1 MTYNFHIFF
10 EFYVFILYLQ
20 KLTKFMFGLKKL
32 LLSVGFSILAFFL
45 VFNSMAQGKVYYD
58 KNNNKTNSPDNAYF
72 YCDGET
78 GRVTCY
84 YQSNDKKYFEGKIL
98 QSKENF
104 EDNLF
109 TGQCTWYFKNGMKK
123 VVKNFDE
130 EGRLN
135 GDVIYYYESG
145 DVDKIYSYKDGK
157 KKDNFYFEYGQ
168 NKELWKVYKDN
179 FSDNR
184 FEWELNKS
192 DREKVEI
199 SNNRLSICSYED
211 KGTSR
216 WISIPHKNNNFIIEA
231 VFDINNEEIKKLKR
245 KSKISVSE
253 YCLIFGFKDWANY
266 CYFCYRDNQTL
277 TIGFEY
283 EGVHQKKAKNI
294 YPPIKVDNKNI
305 TLKVLN
311 INDKVY
317 YSINGQVVFTSNSL
331 MYGGDKI
338 GFMLLGVGCIDVK
351 SFMVKVDESSAE
363 DLSNSKDI
371 PFKGSGTGFLISEN
385 GYIATCYHVVDNVK
399 EIFIEYEGKNIPA
412 KLVIFDK
419 DNDLAILKAENLNV
433 DSLYIDISNKAVDV
447 GQEIFTLG
455 YPLALSGM
463 GTNVKFN
470 DGKISSKTGYNN
482 RINAFQS
489 SIPVQPGNSG
499 SPVFDQNGKL
509 IGVINAKIE
518 GGDNVSYVIKSPY
531 LTNLINTLDD
541 FKKNPVDISSKPL
554 DEKIKLLKEN
564 VFLIKVK

>member
-1 MTYNFHIFF
+1 MF
-10 EFYVFILYLQ
+10 E
-20 KLTKFMFGLKKL
+20 LKKL
-32 LLSVGFSILAFFL
+32 LLSAGFSILAFFL

-253 YCLIFGFKDWANY
+253 YCLIFGFKDW
-266 CYFCYRDNQTL
+266 
-277 TIGFEY
+277 
-283 EGVHQKKAKNI
+283 
-294 YPPIKVDNKNI
+294 
-305 TLKVLN
+305 
-311 INDKVY
+311 
-317 YSINGQVVFTSNSL
+317 GQ
-331 MYGGDKI
+331 
-338 GFMLLGVGCIDVK
+338 LL
-351 SFMVKVDESSAE
+351 
-363 DLSNSKDI
+363 L
-371 PFKGSGTGFLISEN
+371 FL
-385 GYIATCYHVVDNVK
+385 YK
-399 EIFIEYEGKNIPA
+399 
-412 KLVIFDK
+412 
-419 DNDLAILKAENLNV
+419 
-433 DSLYIDISNKAVDV
+433 
-447 GQEIFTLG
+447 
-455 YPLALSGM
+455 
-463 GTNVKFN
+463 
-470 DGKISSKTGYNN
+470 
-482 RINAFQS
+482 
-489 SIPVQPGNSG
+489 
-499 SPVFDQNGKL
+499 
-509 IGVINAKIE
+509 
-518 GGDNVSYVIKSPY
+518 
-531 LTNLINTLDD
+531 
-541 FKKNPVDISSKPL
+541 
-554 DEKIKLLKEN
+554 
-564 VFLIKVK
+564 

>member
-253 YCLIFGFKDWANY
+253 YCLFFGFKDWANY
-266 CYFCYRDNQTL
+266 CYFCISDNYTL
-277 TIGFEY
+277 SLGLEY
-283 EGVHQKKAKNI
+283 EGVHQKEASKI
-294 YPPIKVDNKNI
+294 YPTVNIDNNNI
-305 TLKVLN
+305 TLKILN
-311 INDKVY
+311 IDDKVY
-317 YSINGQVVFTSNSL
+317 FSVNGQVAYVSKPFIYS
-331 MYGGDKI
+331 GDKI
-338 GFMLLGVGCIDVK
+338 GFMLLGLSCIDV
-351 SFMVKVDESSAE
+351 
-363 DLSNSKDI
+363 
-371 PFKGSGTGFLISEN
+371 
-385 GYIATCYHVVDNVK
+385 
-399 EIFIEYEGKNIPA
+399 
-412 KLVIFDK
+412 
-419 DNDLAILKAENLNV
+419 
-433 DSLYIDISNKAVDV
+433 
-447 GQEIFTLG
+447 
-455 YPLALSGM
+455 
-463 GTNVKFN
+463 
-470 DGKISSKTGYNN
+470 
-482 RINAFQS
+482 
-489 SIPVQPGNSG
+489 
-499 SPVFDQNGKL
+499 
-509 IGVINAKIE
+509 
-518 GGDNVSYVIKSPY
+518 
-531 LTNLINTLDD
+531 
-541 FKKNPVDISSKPL
+541 
-554 DEKIKLLKEN
+554 
-564 VFLIKVK
+564 